1 MYKYYTLYSLLAIH
15 QRFMFPFTAGYVC
28 PAGTGSVLTQCEYPE
43 YCPEFSN
50 MTLQCPL
57 GYRAVNHSGIRW
69 SIDISCN
76 ICPAGY
82 YGNHTERAYCE
93 ICPAGYYCPEGNCIN
108 LYLE

>member
-1 MYKYYTLYSLLAIH
+1 
-15 QRFMFPFTAGYVC
+15 MFPFAAGYVC

-82 YGNHTERAYCE
+82 YGNHTERAYCL